1 MLGPEQTKKLMYA
14 SDNASHE
21 ADEIE
26 SVHASELGR
35 NINVNN
41 RSKLLVIDDS
51 GEDQDPEIMS
61 AMSKFDQY

>member
-21 ADEIE
+21 ADEIG

>member
-1 MLGPEQTKKLMYA
+1 MYA

-21 ADEIE
+21 EHDEIG

>member
-21 ADEIE
+21 EADEIG
-26 SVHASELGR
+26 SVHASELGK

-41 RSKLLVIDDS
+41 RS
-51 GEDQDPEIMS
+51 
-61 AMSKFDQY
+61 